1 MLHIIYK
8 ITNILNGK
16 IYIGKHSTTDI
27 NDGYMGSGKY
37 IKRAISKY
45 GVENFVKDILFILDS
60 ENEAYEMEKKI
71 VNESFIKR
79 IDVYNIIVGGDSFE
93 SINSNIVLR
102 KEKNKKA
109 AISMNKINWD
119 NPEFRKRNKERMIVQ
134 NRNLRELGILK
145 DPDCTGKKHKE
156 ESKRKIGE
164 KNSKNQKGEK
174 NSQYGTCWVYHIEFG
189 NKKINK
195 NDLNDYISIGWIK
208 GRVIKKVDD
217 I

>member
-8 ITNILNGK
+8 ITNIINGK

-37 IKRAISKY
+37 IKMAISKY
-45 GVENFVKDILFILDS
+45 GIENFAKDILFILNS
-60 ENEAYEMEKKI
+60 EIEAYDMEKQI
-71 VNESFIKR
+71 VNEKFIKR
-79 IDVYNIIVGGDSFE
+79 NDVYNVIVGGDSFE
-93 SINSNIVLR
+93 SINSNLELR

-109 AISMNKINWD
+109 AISMNKINWND
-119 NPEFRKRNKERMIVQ
+119 TEFRKRNKERMIIQ

-145 DPDCTGKKHKE
+145 APDWTGKKHKE
-156 ESKRKIGE
+156 ESKKKIGE

-174 NSQYGTCWVYHIEFG
+174 NSQYGTCWIYHIEFG

-195 NDLNDYISIGWIK
+195 NDLNDYISTGWIK
-208 GRVIKKVDD
+208 GRIIKSR
-217 I
+217 